1 MNKKPELLAPA
12 GDLIKLK
19 TAIDYGADAVYIGGK
34 AFSLRVASNNFSYDE
49 MKEGIEYAH
58 NRNKKVYV
66 AINIIAHN
74 KDFNN
79 LKEYLKELEELE
91 VDGVIVADIGIMN
104 TIKKYAPKLHLHVST
119 QASITNYETVKFYK
133 EALGA
138 TRVVLARELS
148 FEEIKEIKNNNPDLE
163 IECFVHGAMCI
174 SYSGRCLLSN
184 YMTGRNSNEGDCA
197 QSCRWKYH
205 LMEEKRPGEYMPVY
219 EDDRGTF
226 IFNSKDICMIEHID
240 KLIEAGISSFK
251 IEGRVKSEY
260 YVATVVKAYR
270 DAIDDYFSNKP
281 FNPEHLEELKKIS
294 HRQYTTGFYF
304 GKPDSSAQ
312 VYTTNSYVRNYE
324 LIGTVVEY
332 LKDSKE
338 VVIEQRN
345 RFFKGDEIEI
355 LMPDIPFKKLKVE
368 RIINEDNEEVDVA
381 PHPQMKVRIPCDE
394 EVAVGSFVRKEKL
407 L

>member
-1 MNKKPELLAPA
+1 MIKKPELLAPA

-49 MKEGIEYAH
+49 MKEGIKYAH
-58 NRNKKVYV
+58 DRNKKVYV
-66 AINIIAHN
+66 ALNIIAHN
-74 KDFNN
+74 RDFEN
-79 LKEYLKELEELE
+79 LKEYLRDLRDLG
-91 VDGVIVADIGIMN
+91 VDGVIVADLGIMQV
-104 TIKKYAPKLHLHVST
+104 IKEHTPELQIHVST
-119 QASITNYETVKFYK
+119 QASITNYETVNFYK
-133 EALGA
+133 NTVGA

-148 FEEIKEIKNNNPDLE
+148 FEEIKEIKDKAGDLE

-205 LMEEKRPGEYMPVY
+205 LVEEKRPGEYMPVY

-270 DAIDDYFSNKP
+270 DAIDDYFEGKP
-281 FNPEHLEELKKIS
+281 FNPELLEELKKIS
-294 HRQYTTGFYF
+294 HRQYTKGFYF
-304 GKPDSSAQ
+304 GKPDNTAQ

-324 LIGTVVEY
+324 LIGTVVDY
-332 LKDSKE
+332 LKDTKE
-338 VVIEQRN
+338 AVIEQRN

-355 LMPDIPFKKLKVE
+355 LMPDRPFLKLSVTKM
-368 RIINEDNEEVDVA
+368 INEDNEEIDVA
-381 PHPQMKVRIPCDE
+381 PHPTMKVRIPCEE
-394 EVAVGSFVRKEKL
+394 EVKPGSFVRKEKL

>member
-1 MNKKPELLAPA
+1 MKKPELLAPA

-34 AFSLRVASNNFSYDE
+34 AFSLRVASDNFSYDE
-49 MKEGIEYAH
+49 MKEGLEYAH
-58 NRNKKVYV
+58 SRGKKVYV
-66 AINIIAHN
+66 ALNIIAHN
-74 KDFNN
+74 RDFEN
-79 LKEYLKELEELE
+79 LKEYLKSLEELQ
-91 VDGVIVADIGIMN
+91 VDGVIVADLGIMSF
-104 TIKKYAPKLHLHVST
+104 IKKYAPSLHIHVST
-119 QASITNYETVKFYK
+119 QASITNYETVGFYK

-148 FEEIKEIKNNNPDLE
+148 FEEIKEIKNSYPDLE

-205 LMEEKRPGEYMPVY
+205 LMEEKRPGEFMPVY

-240 KLIEAGISSFK
+240 KLVEAGISSFK

-270 DAIDDYFSNKP
+270 DAIDDYFSGKP
-281 FNPEHLEELKKIS
+281 FNPQLKEELKKIS

-304 GKPDSSAQ
+304 GKPDNTAQ

-324 LIGTVVEY
+324 LIGTVVDYIEET
-332 LKDSKE
+332 KE

-345 RFFKGDEIEI
+345 RFFKGDELEI
-355 LMPDIPFKKLKVE
+355 LMPDVPFIKITASK
-368 RIINEDNEEVDVA
+368 IINEDNEEIDVA
-381 PHPQMKVRIPCDE
+381 PHPQMKVRIPC
-394 EVAVGSFVRKEKL
+394 EVKIPTGSFVRKEKL

>member
-1 MNKKPELLAPA
+1 MVKKPELLAPA
-12 GDLIKLK
+12 GDIIKLK

-34 AFSLRVASNNFSYDE
+34 AFSLRVASDNFSYED
-49 MKEGIEYAH
+49 MAEGIKYAH
-58 NRNKKVYV
+58 DRGKKVYV
-66 AINIIAHN
+66 ALNIIAHN
-74 KDFNN
+74 RDFEN
-79 LKEYLKELEELE
+79 LKAYLDELTELK
-91 VDGVIVADIGIMN
+91 VDGLIVADLGIMN
-104 TIKKYAPKLHLHVST
+104 VARTYAPELEIHVST

-133 EALGA
+133 EVVGA
-138 TRVVLARELS
+138 KRVVLARELS
-148 FEEIKEIKNNNPDLE
+148 FEEIKNIKEAVGDLE

-240 KLIEAGISSFK
+240 KLVEAGITSFK

-270 DAIDDYFSNKP
+270 DAIDDYFNGKP
-281 FNPEHLEELKKIS
+281 FNPELLNELKKIS
-294 HRQYTTGFYF
+294 HRQYTKGFYF
-304 GKPDSSAQ
+304 GKPGSDAQ

-324 LIGTVVEY
+324 LIGTVVDY
-332 LKDSKE
+332 IKDTKE

-355 LMPDIPFKKLKVE
+355 LMPDEPFLKLKIE
-368 RIINEDNEEVDVA
+368 RIINEDNEEVEVA
-381 PHPQMKVRIPCDE
+381 PHPQMRVRIPCE
-394 EVAVGSFVRKEKL
+394 REVVPGSFVRKEKL

>member
-1 MNKKPELLAPA
+1 MKKPELLAPA

-34 AFSLRVASNNFSYDE
+34 AFSLRVASDNFSYSD
-49 MKEGIEYAH
+49 MKEGIAYAH
-58 NRNKKVYV
+58 NRGKKVYV

-74 KDFNN
+74 KDFEN
-79 LKEYLKELEELE
+79 LKSYLKELEELE
-91 VDGVIVADIGIMN
+91 VDGVIVADLGIMN
-104 TIKKYAPKLHLHVST
+104 TIKTYAPKLNLHVST
-119 QASITNYETVKFYK
+119 QASITNFETVKFYK
-133 EALGA
+133 ENLGA
-138 TRVVLARELS
+138 KRVVLARELS
-148 FEEIKEIKNNNPDLE
+148 LAEIKEIRKNNPDLE

-240 KLIEAGISSFK
+240 KLIEAGVTSFK

-270 DAIDDYFSNKP
+270 DAIDDYFLGKP
-281 FNPEHLEELKKIS
+281 FNKDLKEELKKIS
-294 HRQYTTGFYF
+294 HRKYTEGFYF

-324 LIGTVVEY
+324 LVGTVVDY
-332 LKDSKE
+332 LSDTKE

-345 RFFKGDEIEI
+345 RFFKDDELEI
-355 LMPDIPFKKLKVE
+355 LMPSSPFLKIKATK
-368 RIINEDNEEVDVA
+368 IINEDNEEIDVA
-381 PHPQMKVRIPCDE
+381 PHPKMRVRIPCDTKIPI
-394 EVAVGSFVRKEKL
+394 GSFVRKEKSL
-407 L
+407 

>member
-1 MNKKPELLAPA
+1 MKKPELLAPA

-34 AFSLRVASNNFSYDE
+34 AFSLRVASDNFSYED
-49 MKEGIEYAH
+49 MKEGISYAH
-58 NRNKKVYV
+58 ERGKKVYV

-74 KDFNN
+74 KDFYN
-79 LKEYLKELEELE
+79 LKDYLKELEELE
-91 VDGVIVADIGIMN
+91 VDGVIVADLGIMN
-104 TIKKYAPKLHLHVST
+104 IIKNYAPKLNLHVST

-133 EALGA
+133 ENLGA

-148 FEEIKEIKNNNPDLE
+148 FDEIKEIKDKNPDLE

-205 LMEEKRPGEYMPVY
+205 LVEEKRPGEYMPVY

-240 KLIEAGISSFK
+240 KLIEAGVSSFK

-270 DAIDDYFSNKP
+270 DAIDDYFNGKP
-281 FNPEHLEELKKIS
+281 FNSELKEELKKIS
-294 HRQYTTGFYF
+294 HRQYTEGFYF
-304 GKPDSSAQ
+304 GKPDNTAQ

-324 LIGTVVEY
+324 LIGTVVDY
-332 LKDSKE
+332 LSDTKE

-345 RFFKGDEIEI
+345 RFFKDDELEI
-355 LMPDIPFKKLKVE
+355 LMPASPFVKIKATK
-368 RIINEDNEEVDVA
+368 IINEDNEEIDVA
-381 PHPQMKVRIPCDE
+381 PHPKMRVRIPCD
-394 EVAVGSFVRKEKL
+394 VKIPAGSFVRKEKSL
-407 L
+407 